1 MSRPKKK
8 RFIAL
13 LSCTM
18 HLVSFDWPPQ
28 HLCAAQYAWL
38 FTLLQN
44 CSSGI
49 KNPAAWGLQIHPCKP
64 KQASQ
69 WFQTTK
75 TTLWRSILF
84 ASLLNVVFKRCPWHF
99 DQVLYQQIVAQVGSR
114 PASKKH
120 HRDGNLYR
128 TVLGEKIY
136 RLKIHR
142 TCRFKL
148 NKVKKTKQ
156 KKHGFN
162 TLLACSRAPST
173 FQ

>member
-8 RFIAL
+8 KIHRPSI
-13 LSCTM
+13 M

-49 KNPAAWGLQIHPCKP
+49 TNPAARGLQIHPCKP
-64 KQASQ
+64 TQTSQ
-69 WFQTTK
+69 QFQTTK

-99 DQVLYQQIVAQVGSR
+99 DQVLYQQIEAQAGSR
-114 PASKKH
+114 PASQKH
-120 HRDGNLYR
+120 HMDGNLYR
-128 TVLGEKIY
+128 TDFRDMGEKKN

-142 TCRFKL
+142 TFRFNPTRFLK
-148 NKVKKTKQ
+148 
-156 KKHGFN
+156 
-162 TLLACSRAPST
+162 
-173 FQ
+173 